1 MLTQWYKNQTRRL
14 VLKKYQTK
22 KGQNDKTLQK
32 IQKTVIPLFLVL
44 GGPPNEKEII
54 QKLK

>member
-44 GGPPNEKEII
+44 GGPPNEKKII